1 MLQPSE
7 DWLKAHRG
15 KPFVATYLGVT
26 GHHDYRPIDR
36 YGLEE
41 YSEDSA
47 LNHYQNSVRYLD
59 FFVKN
64 VIDQYK
70 DLGLYDDTI
79 FVIYG
84 DHGEGFGE
92 HDLNQHDNTIYQEGL
107 KVPFLIHDPGRF
119 GSGKRVQTL
128 TDQADTLP
136 TVVDLL
142 GYKVTGGSYPGRS
155 LLAPPDGDR
164 TLFFSCFDDYK
175 CLASIEGDEKYIYF
189 YGNQPEEVYDLSK
202 DPHERHDI
210 ASQQSKQELRDKR
223 SRVLAWYSRINAMYE
238 KHQSGE

>member
-1 MLQPSE
+1 M
-7 DWLKAHRG
+7 
-15 KPFVATYLGVT
+15 ATYLGVT

-119 GSGKRVQTL
+119 GSGKRVETL

-136 TVVDLL
+136 TVLDLL
-142 GYKVTGGSYPGRS
+142 GYKVTGGELPGEVPSRS
-155 LLAPPDGDR
+155 AGRRPHPVLQLL
-164 TLFFSCFDDYK
+164 
-175 CLASIEGDEKYIYF
+175 
-189 YGNQPEEVYDLSK
+189 
-202 DPHERHDI
+202 
-210 ASQQSKQELRDKR
+210 
-223 SRVLAWYSRINAMYE
+223 
-238 KHQSGE
+238 